1 MRASRANTSV
11 NFHSSQGSQQ
21 SFAKKAYRVQ
31 SAVNPR
37 TRDINKV
44 NREKEQLEEEARRY
58 EVELQE
64 IKARNEQIKHLIEQ
78 RQQH

>member
-58 EVELQE
+58 EVEL
-64 IKARNEQIKHLIEQ
+64 
-78 RQQH
+78 